1 MTETDNNNLR
11 VDVGVLKSQVSTLTT
26 LCGKMDTVID
36 KLIEQHDKHIAKVYT
51 DMDNRRKDTESDIK
65 ELHSRIDTVLDKMQ
79 ASEEKLTNKMDELR
93 NCMLNHNRE
102 EKDQLDK
109 LLQWKWTVAGGI
121 LVLAWLLS
129 HTSLDNLA
137 QLIR

>member
-1 MTETDNNNLR
+1 MDDLR
-11 VDVGVLKSQVSTLTT
+11 VDVGVLKQQVLTIT
-26 LCGKMDTVID
+26 ELCNKMDSVIE
-36 KLIEQHDKHIAKVYT
+36 KLVDQHDRHIAKIYT

-93 NCMLNHNRE
+93 NCMLNHNKE